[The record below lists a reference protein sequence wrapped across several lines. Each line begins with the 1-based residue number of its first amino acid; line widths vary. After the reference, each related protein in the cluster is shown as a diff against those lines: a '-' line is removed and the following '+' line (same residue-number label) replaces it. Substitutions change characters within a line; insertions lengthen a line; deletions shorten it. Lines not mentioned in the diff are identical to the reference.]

1 MTDPVN
7 TMGTWQF
14 CVEANMGQARRWA
27 SVALSGLVAAS
38 LCLVASGPARVA
50 SAGTEVLDWN
60 VSGSIEAGGIYS
72 FGERGSSKF
81 NEYRDMD
88 NGFVGDLTLRGE
100 KKDSPYYFD
109 LRAKNPARDDQ
120 LYGGEFG
127 RYGLFRLDLGWD
139 RTPHVLSNSAQTIF
153 QESGSNFTIPLALRP
168 FTTANAQAR
177 INSLTRSVDLGF
189 NTDVGRAGFKL
200 TPTDEWRF
208 DIEYSNRRREGHRP
222 LGTVIGSPG
231 GSVTELAVP
240 IDNMTHEVKFGA
252 EFARPA
258 YALQFNYT
266 GSIFRNEFDSY
277 SWDNPLVTTDTATAS
292 SRGQISA
299 PPDNLA
305 HTFSLTGTAA
315 LPLRSRISGTFAYSL
330 LRQDQGFLVNVPN
343 TAVAQTSA
351 DDAGR
356 TSPDAKANLVHG
368 NIQLTSRPFNS
379 VTATAR
385 YRYFELQND
394 TPLHV
399 FSQSWPEGALGP
411 QSHSTKQERY
421 TKQNAGV
428 DLGWRPIQEVAL
440 KAGYEYEHW
449 NRGDFEDQSFSN
461 DEHIGKF
468 AVDVTPVDWFLGRVT
483 YTYGDRSVSG
493 FDFDPTSML
502 PQAIKYNYADRI
514 RNRVDALLQFTP
526 WETLSPSVSF
536 GYANDDFHK
545 NQFGLLNDDYWTAG
559 FNLDWTPVKWLTLS
573 GDYTYEQ
580 YNYEMA
586 TRYLVGG
593 VFPGISANDWKSKSK
608 DQFHNVGVNA
618 VVTLVPKKFDVTLG
632 YAVTF
637 GYTDITTANPNFVPG
652 GGATGTQASATAYN
666 WDQVR
671 NILQTFKIIGKYRLT
686 EKFSLR
692 GGFAYERYS
701 DRDFARDPMQPFMGG
716 YERAVPGGPPVNAG
730 ILSVYLGSTQP
741 SYESY
746 IFSFLVRYDF

>member
-1 MTDPVN
+1 MMDPVN
-7 TMGTWQF
+7 TMRTWQF
-14 CVEANMGQARRWA
+14 SVEANMGQARRWA
-27 SVALSGLVAAS
+27 RVALSGLVAAS
-38 LCLVASGPARVA
+38 LCLGASGLALA
-50 SAGTEVLDWN
+50 AGEGTDVLDWN
-60 VSGSIEAGGIYS
+60 VSGSIEAGGMYS

-153 QESGSNFTIPLALRP
+153 QESGSDFTIPVALRP

-177 INSLTRSVDLGF
+177 INSLTRSVELSF

-200 TPTDEWRF
+200 TPTEELRF
-208 DIEYSNRRREGHRP
+208 DLEYSNRRREGHRP

-252 EFARPA
+252 EFARSA

-266 GSIFRNEFDSY
+266 GSIFRNEFEGY
-277 SWDNPLVTTDTATAS
+277 SWDNPLVTTDTPTAS

-330 LRQDQGFLVNVPN
+330 LRQDESFLVNVPN
-343 TAVAQTSA
+343 TAVLQTSA
-351 DDAGR
+351 DDTGK
-356 TSPDAKANLVHG
+356 TSPDAKANLVNG

-385 YRYFELQND
+385 YRYFEYQND
-394 TPLHV
+394 TPFHM
-399 FSQSWPEGALGP
+399 FSQSWPEGALGA
-411 QSHSTKQERY
+411 QSHSTKQERF
-421 TKQNAGV
+421 TKQNAGL
-428 DLGWRPIQEVAL
+428 DLGWRPIQQVAF

-468 AVDVTPVDWFLGRVT
+468 AVDVTPMDWFLGRVT
-483 YTYGDRSVSG
+483 YTYGDRTVEG
-493 FDFDPTSML
+493 FDFDPATML
-502 PQAIKYNYADRI
+502 PQAIKYNYADRR

-526 WETLSPSVSF
+526 WETLTPSINF
-536 GYANDDFHK
+536 GYANDDFHN
-545 NQFGLLNDDYWTAG
+545 NQFGLLKDDYWTAG
-559 FNLDWTPVKWLTLS
+559 ANLDWTPVKWLTIS
-573 GDYTYEQ
+573 GGYTYEQ

-593 VFPGISANDWKSKSK
+593 VFPGIPANDWKSKSK
-608 DQFHNVGVNA
+608 DEFHNVDLNA
-618 VVTLVPKKFDVTLG
+618 VVTFVPKKFDVTLG
-632 YAVTF
+632 YGVTF
-637 GYTDITTANPNFVPG
+637 GFTSFRTTNLNFVG
-652 GGATGTQASATAYN
+652 GTTQASATAYN
-666 WDQVR
+666 WDRVS
-671 NILQTFKIIGKYRLT
+671 NILQTFRIIGKYRLT

-692 GGFAYERYS
+692 GGFAYERYT
-701 DRDFARDPMQPFMGG
+701 DRDFARDPMAPFMGG
-716 YERAVPGGPPVNAG
+716 YEQAVPGGPPVNAG

-746 IFSFLVRYDF
+746 IFSAVARYDF